1 MKFVDTFWSV
11 IEPSTPLVKGWV
23 LEMMADVFMAAADG
37 HMTRIILNVPPG
49 SMKSTMLNV
58 MLPAWL
64 WGPQN
69 KPQLRFICASFSR
82 DVPERDNIR
91 LLRVI
96 GSDLYREF
104 WGDRFRITRESTPF
118 IETSATG
125 WKRLGSTGS
134 GITGQRAD
142 WLLLDDMNDPRNVES
157 DAVRQ
162 ETNHWL
168 TEVMPDRIND
178 LKRSVI
184 VNVQQRTHEMDATG
198 TLLKYG
204 YEQIVVPLE
213 FDASLFREVVL
224 RRNAKGEPT
233 MVWADPR
240 GLDKDGRVL
249 PGLVVRPS
257 GELEAEAGSPM
268 ARAEG
273 LNCWPERFP
282 PEVMDAMRL
291 QKGPYAWACNT
302 GEAPILM
309 SDLSMKPISEI
320 RVGDEIVGF
329 EVGTDPRRQGD
340 KFARRRLVRTV
351 VEDVHVSVRPVVKVT
366 LDSGKVIRCTADH
379 KWYTGRSPKDKTHP
393 LYASAKVNRLLM
405 RVCDPALPDLSDPDD
420 ARMAGWL
427 GGFFEGEGTVVFQGR
442 REGDAKNAV
451 ISFYQ
456 TSEANLPICERLE
469 VVLAHFG
476 FAYGKQDRNRTFE
489 HWSRSRVY
497 WLKRGG
503 LPVAQRF
510 LHVAR
515 PIKWRERIIESA
527 YASGFIQEEER
538 VVLIEP
544 DGEEPVYGL
553 TTGTGNYVVWGL
565 ASSNSQ
571 YQQRPTVRGGAIIRR
586 EWWRRWRGA
595 DFPVFGT
602 VVASL
607 DTAVKEGA
615 DNDFNALTVL
625 GAFAGDDGSPQLM
638 LADAWRVRTSLADL
652 VRMVAE
658 TCRRMKVD
666 YLLIEDKARGHD
678 VAAEIRRQYA
688 NAPWITVL
696 LKIGGGRHAPD
707 KVTRVMAV
715 SPMFSGAVR
724 RDPATDTDV
733 WEGGM
738 VWAPET
744 DFAEEVIAETT
755 SFPRG
760 AFDDYCDS
768 LAQSL
773 LWLRRNG
780 MALTKAEFREAE
792 EEALMFKKPVAVP
805 YAQFGFA
812 A

>member
-1 MKFVDTFWSV
+1 MARRPKDKSVLELARAELARRRDRLDLKVACERDLMKFVETFWSV
-11 IEPSTPLVKGWV
+11 IEPSTALVKGWV

-37 HMTRIILNVPPG
+37 HLTRIILNVPPG

-64 WGPQN
+64 WGPQS

-104 WGDRFRITRESTPF
+104 WGDRFRITRESTPL

-142 WLLLDDMNDPRNVES
+142 WLLLDDLNDPRNVES

-178 LKRSVI
+178 LRKSVI

-282 PEVMDAMRL
+282 PEVMDAMRA
-291 QKGPYAWACNT
+291 QKGPYAWA
-302 GEAPILM
+302 A
-309 SDLSMKPISEI
+309 
-320 RVGDEIVGF
+320 
-329 EVGTDPRRQGD
+329 Q
-340 KFARRRLVRTV
+340 
-351 VEDVHVSVRPVVKVT
+351 
-366 LDSGKVIRCTADH
+366 
-379 KWYTGRSPKDKTHP
+379 
-393 LYASAKVNRLLM
+393 
-405 RVCDPALPDLSDPDD
+405 
-420 ARMAGWL
+420 
-427 GGFFEGEGTVVFQGR
+427 
-442 REGDAKNAV
+442 
-451 ISFYQ
+451 
-456 TSEANLPICERLE
+456 
-469 VVLAHFG
+469 
-476 FAYGKQDRNRTFE
+476 YG
-489 HWSRSRVY
+489 
-497 WLKRGG
+497 
-503 LPVAQRF
+503 
-510 LHVAR
+510 
-515 PIKWRERIIESA
+515 
-527 YASGFIQEEER
+527 
-538 VVLIEP
+538 
-544 DGEEPVYGL
+544 
-553 TTGTGNYVVWGL
+553 
-565 ASSNSQ
+565 
-571 YQQRPTVRGGAIIRR
+571 QRPTVRGGAIIRR
-586 EWWRRWRGA
+586 EWWRRWRGSV
-595 DFPVFGT
+595 FPEFGT
-602 VVASL
+602 LVASL

-666 YLLIEDKARGHD
+666 YLLVEDKARGHD

-724 RDPATDTDV
+724 RDAATDTDV

-760 AFDDYCDS
+760 AFDDYVDS
-768 LAQSL
+768 LSQSL

-792 EEALMFKKPVAVP
+792 EDALLFKKPAAVP